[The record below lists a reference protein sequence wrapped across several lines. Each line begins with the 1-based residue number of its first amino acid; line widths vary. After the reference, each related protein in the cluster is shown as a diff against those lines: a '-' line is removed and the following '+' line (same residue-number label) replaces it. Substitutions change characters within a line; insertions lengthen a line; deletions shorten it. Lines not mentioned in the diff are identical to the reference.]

1 MYFSFS
7 VMHSFLII
15 TLAGSRDPFLKNI
28 SGMKSTG
35 ILDLLQVD
43 LS

>member
-7 VMHSFLII
+7 VMHSWSLP
-15 TLAGSRDPFLKNI
+15 SRDPFLKNI
-28 SGMKSTG
+28 IGMKSTD
-35 ILDLLQVD
+35 ILDLPQID

>member
-7 VMHSFLII
+7 VMHSWSLP
-15 TLAGSRDPFLKNI
+15 SRDPFLKSI
-28 SGMKSTG
+28 SEMKSTD